1 MLLTFLVLSEG
12 GQDTHFSFEA
22 ATVILEGAFSF
33 PSHLKHTVLD
43 QYTHCCSYEIN
54 QIKKFSQVTTSHLF
68 LTWSSHCID
77 TGTELT
83 PQPRQKW
90 NAGQESFVG
99 KCSSQT
105 PPGVGA
111 HPQAYTAHPKT
122 SSAGSAV
129 RIGQIA
135 HRKAERRIKGRVGDG
150 EEILWKRKP
159 HEKCFLVLPTTV

>member
-1 MLLTFLVLSEG
+1 MQGRNLLWVSAAARHLLVL
-12 GQDTHFSFEA
+12 
-22 ATVILEGAFSF
+22 
-33 PSHLKHTVLD
+33 
-43 QYTHCCSYEIN
+43 
-54 QIKKFSQVTTSHLF
+54 
-68 LTWSSHCID
+68 
-77 TGTELT
+77 
-83 PQPRQKW
+83 
-90 NAGQESFVG
+90 
-99 KCSSQT
+99 
-105 PPGVGA
+105 GA